1 MIGLPLEQCVKARR
15 LIIRFFQLYTTK
27 LWETPYAQA
36 SNQFRHSSKIRNW
49 LADNE
54 RNLNV
59 NKPVVLDNKLTIDA
73 GAKIQFSESSY
84 LIVKGSIKAEGTE
97 GSVIELRPIKSSWK
111 GIYIYN
117 ATDKSYMKNTT
128 ISGTTGITDGVLN
141 LTGGMTFYRSNIFMD
156 KCSFINSEAEDALN
170 IVESKFEINDVIV
183 SEVASDGID
192 FDFSDGLVTNSQFY
206 KISGDAL
213 DFSGSV
219 SKITNCKI
227 VGVRDKAISIGE
239 KSTVEVARC
248 QITNVSVGVAA
259 KDGSHNT

>member
-1 MIGLPLEQCVKARR
+1 
-15 LIIRFFQLYTTK
+15 
-27 LWETPYAQA
+27 
-36 SNQFRHSSKIRNW
+36 
-49 LADNE
+49 
-54 RNLNV
+54 
-59 NKPVVLDNKLTIDA
+59 
-73 GAKIQFSESSY
+73 
-84 LIVKGSIKAEGTE
+84 
-97 GSVIELRPIKSSWK
+97 
-111 GIYIYN
+111 
-117 ATDKSYMKNTT
+117 MKNTT

-259 KDGSHNT
+259 KDGSQANCLDLSIHNYRAHAAMTYNKKDFYETASMRISRSYIDRGSEPFICENGSHMYVGNKRIQPKKMNVKDMYERGIMKK